1 MKKHQIILLILLIN
15 ALVFLTFII
24 AWLGFGKYEND
35 PIVIGLILG
44 LSYIIPMVLLSS
56 FIIRNDELSSNQ
68 KGVWFTY
75 VLCTG
80 FIGSLHFYQRYK
92 DIINS
97 ISLELDTKMKQ
108 GPKSLR
114 EFDSGSD

>member
-1 MKKHQIILLILLIN
+1 MKKHQIVLLIILIN
-15 ALVFLTFII
+15 AFVFLTFIL

-35 PIVIGLILG
+35 HNALYLILG
-44 LSYIIPMVLLSS
+44 LSYVIPIVLLST
-56 FIIRNDELSSNQ
+56 FIIRNNELSSNQ

-80 FIGSLHFYQRYK
+80 FIGSLHFYQRYQ
-92 DIINS
+92 DLINN

-108 GPKSLR
+108 GPSTLT
-114 EFDSGSD
+114 EFEHNK